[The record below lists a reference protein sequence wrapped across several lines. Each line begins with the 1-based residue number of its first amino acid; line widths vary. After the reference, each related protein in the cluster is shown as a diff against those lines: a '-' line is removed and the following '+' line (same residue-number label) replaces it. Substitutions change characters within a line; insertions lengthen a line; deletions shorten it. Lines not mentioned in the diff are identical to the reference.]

1 MRIPIAVLAP
11 ALVLLLAVAACDNGG
26 GGSQATRT
34 PGGDETPG
42 ATVTATATETS
53 TATATA
59 TPEAE
64 ESPPPQGDAI
74 PAVIPDNLA
83 DFLDSL
89 PDVVIEQE
97 KCDYDA
103 DTDIVDC
110 GANGRYELQDGV
122 DDPEAVCRVMLAE
135 DEPVGVNCQTFN
147 PIGAVTYEIPSSP

>member
-11 ALVLLLAVAACDNGG
+11 ALVLVLALAACDNGG
-26 GGSQATRT
+26 DGSEATRT
-34 PGGDETPG
+34 PAGDETPG

-59 TPEAE
+59 EAE
-64 ESPPPQGDAI
+64 ESPTPQGDAI

-122 DDPEAVCRVMLAE
+122 DDPEAVCRVMLAD

-147 PIGAVTYEIPSSP
+147 PIGAVTYEIPRSP

>member
-1 MRIPIAVLAP
+1 MRITIAVLAP

-26 GGSQATRT
+26 DGSEGTRT
-34 PGGDETPG
+34 PGGDETPS

-53 TATATA
+53 TATATPEGEE
-59 TPEAE
+59 TPT
-64 ESPPPQGDAI
+64 PQGDAI

-89 PDVVIEQE
+89 PDVVIEQK

-110 GANGRYELQDGV
+110 GANGKYQLQDGV
-122 DDPEAVCRVMLAE
+122 DDPEAVCRVMLAD

-147 PIGAVTYEIPSSP
+147 PIGAVTYEIPGSP

>member
-1 MRIPIAVLAP
+1 MRFPTAVLAL
-11 ALVLLLAVAACDNGG
+11 ALALALAVAACDNGG
-26 GGSQATRT
+26 GGSQATPT

-42 ATVTATATETS
+42 ATVTAPATETS
-53 TATATA
+53 TATATG

-64 ESPPPQGDAI
+64 ESPAPQGDAV
-74 PAVIPDNLA
+74 PAVIPDNLS

-89 PDVVIEQE
+89 PDVVIVQE

-110 GANGRYELQDGV
+110 GDNGIYQLQDGV

-147 PIGAVTYEIPSSP
+147 PIGAVTYEIPRSP

>member
-1 MRIPIAVLAP
+1 MRIPMAVLAL
-11 ALVLLLAVAACDNGG
+11 ALALALAVAACDNGG
-26 GGSQATRT
+26 GGSKATPT
-34 PGGDETPG
+34 HEGDETPG
-42 ATVTATATETS
+42 ATVTATATS
-53 TATATA
+53 SATG
-59 TPEAE
+59 TPGAE
-64 ESPPPQGDAI
+64 KSPEPQGDAI

-89 PDVVIEQE
+89 PDVVIVQE

-110 GANGRYELQDGV
+110 GDNGLYQLQDGV

-147 PIGAVTYEIPSSP
+147 PIGAITYEIPRTP